1 MTIETIKGIHDVLD
15 NITLGKN
22 QIAFD
27 ELNKI
32 LTEQY
37 LILEETNK

>member
-1 MTIETIKGIHDVLD
+1 MDVEIIKRLHTIYEDMSLG
-15 NITLGKN
+15 NIEY
-22 QIAFD
+22 AHE

-37 LILEETNK
+37 LILEEKK